1 MISAQ
6 NQVKGRITNIQS
18 GEAMSLVTIQAG
30 DHTVVSAVTNHGVK
44 GLALKANDSVTAV
57 VKSTE
62 AMLIKDGGAQIKI
75 SARNLFKGR
84 VESIDKGEAMGFV
97 KVSAGSLHLGA
108 AITRQSLDEMQLA
121 AGTPVTVAI
130 KATEVKLIKE

>member
-75 SARNLFKGR
+75 SARNLFKGQ

-130 KATEVKLIKE
+130 KATEVMLIKE

>member
-6 NQVKGRITNIQS
+6 NQIKGRITNIQA

-30 DHTVVSAVTNHGVK
+30 DQTIVSAVTNHGVK
-44 GLALKANDSVTAV
+44 ALALKPNDHVTAV

-62 AMLIKDGGAQIKI
+62 AMLIKDAGAQFKI
-75 SARNLFKGR
+75 SARNLFKGE
-84 VESIDKGEAMGFV
+84 VASIDKGEAMGFV
-97 KVSAGSLHLGA
+97 KVMAGSFQLGA

-121 AGTPVTVAI
+121 VGTSVTVAI
-130 KATEVKLIKE
+130 KATEVMLIKE